1 MSVTLK
7 VVGAAFFV
15 FAIALGALS
24 VPLYWGQIKIL
35 RTWPAAEAEVV
46 RSEVITAPLKS
57 GGQLYDAL
65 YGFTFIANGQPQ
77 SALLTSNHQ
86 STSYDRKRAQV
97 ARFPVGS
104 HHLIRYNPAHPS
116 DIRMQPG
123 YNPHFFAVPLFVSGF
138 GLILAIVGSAFW
150 LAGKLIGSRARRA
163 GAEAAT
169 HHG

>member
-1 MSVTLK
+1 MPVTLK
-7 VVGAAFFV
+7 VVAAAFCV

-35 RTWPAAEAEVV
+35 RTWPVADAEVV
-46 RSEVITAPLKS
+46 RSEVITVPLNS

-65 YGFTFIANGQPQ
+65 YGFAFTADGKPQ
-77 SALLTSNHQ
+77 AALVTSNHQ
-86 STSYDRKRAQV
+86 STNYGAKRAQV
-97 ARFPVGS
+97 VRFPVGS

-138 GLILAIVGSAFW
+138 GLILAIVGLLFW
-150 LAGKLIGSRARRA
+150 VAGKLLAGRDRRA
-163 GAEAAT
+163 AQAAT
-169 HHG
+169 HPA